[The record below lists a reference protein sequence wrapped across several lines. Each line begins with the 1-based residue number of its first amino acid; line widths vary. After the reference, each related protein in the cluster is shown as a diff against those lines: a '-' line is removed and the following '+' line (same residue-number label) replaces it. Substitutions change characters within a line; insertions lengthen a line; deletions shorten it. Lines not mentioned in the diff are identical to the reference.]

1 MNNFSTSIWIA
12 GIILI
17 FLMGRGA
24 WRGYKRGPMRQLAGP
39 FALTVGL
46 FVGWTFGK
54 DVGHSL
60 LHGTSFP
67 WLLRG
72 VAGITLLTCAT
83 GLFIYGI
90 IWWLGKKPT
99 GADEAE
105 SPVMGAM
112 VGCWTGL
119 LYFSVLVIALCST
132 AAIVGLV
139 SSPRPGTAHWSVAT
153 RDELA
158 ELPYAGWIKDWSPL
172 PDRQKNQILLLKTI
186 MGDPA
191 AQKRLIAAPEIR
203 ALSTH
208 PSLYQALEDKKVR
221 ELLNNKDLS
230 GLFENQKV
238 RSVLADEQLQRQAE
252 SIDLESVMR
261 RALIAPEKPQK

>member
-1 MNNFSTSIWIA
+1 MDDLPVSVWVAAF
-12 GIILI
+12 ILI
-17 FLMGRGA
+17 LLMGRGA
-24 WRGYKRGPMRQLAGP
+24 WRGYRRGPLRQLAGP

-46 FVGWTFGK
+46 WVGWVAGK
-54 DVGHSL
+54 DAGHYL
-60 LHGTSFP
+60 LQGTSFP

-72 VAGITLLTCAT
+72 IAGITLLTCAT
-83 GLFIYGI
+83 GLIVYALV
-90 IWWLGKKPT
+90 WWLGKRPA

-105 SPVMGAM
+105 SPVTGAM

-119 LYFSVLVIALCST
+119 LYFSILLLILCSS
-132 AAIVGLV
+132 ASIFELI
-139 SSPRPGTAHWSVAT
+139 SPPKAESAHWSVRT

-158 ELPYAGWIKDWSPL
+158 STTFTGWLKDWSPI
-172 PDRQKNQILLLKTI
+172 PERQKIQIDLLKKV

-191 AQKRLIAAPEIR
+191 AQRRLIALPEIR
-203 ALSTH
+203 ALASH

-238 RSVLADEQLQRQAE
+238 RAVLADEQLQKQAE
-252 SIDLESVMR
+252 SIDL
-261 RALIAPEKPQK
+261 AAILEKAIKTPIKP